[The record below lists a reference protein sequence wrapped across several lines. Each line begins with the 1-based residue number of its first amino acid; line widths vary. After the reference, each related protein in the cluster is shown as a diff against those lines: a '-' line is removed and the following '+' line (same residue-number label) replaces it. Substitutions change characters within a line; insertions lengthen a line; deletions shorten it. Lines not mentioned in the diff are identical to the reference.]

1 MPNES
6 NANLGNPERNSSN
19 DEFRT
24 SVTGTDSKLD
34 RTAERAAQ
42 KASKTEK
49 DYDQAN
55 NIFTK

>member
-1 MPNES
+1 MPNET
-6 NANLGNPERNSSN
+6 NANLGNPDRASSN

-24 SVTGTDSKLD
+24 SVTGKDSKPD

-49 DYDQAN
+49 DYDREN
-55 NIFTK
+55 GIFTK

>member
-1 MPNES
+1 MPNET
-6 NANLGNPERNSSN
+6 NANLGNPERASGN

-24 SVTGTDSKLD
+24 SVTGKDSKLD

-49 DYDQAN
+49 NYDQEN